1 MSAGAT
7 AAVDQRG
14 MDAGPHFQARR
25 SLVQVDDDEH
35 GTIVM
40 PAVAPRLSRTPGSVR
55 WAGPALGRHTDEV
68 LRHAGLD
75 DDDDIAGLR
84 DAGVI

>member
-1 MSAGAT
+1 M
-7 AAVDQRG
+7 RG
-14 MDAGPHFQARR
+14 R
-25 SLVQVDDDEH
+25 
-35 GTIVM
+35 M

-75 DDDDIAGLR
+75 DDDIGGLR